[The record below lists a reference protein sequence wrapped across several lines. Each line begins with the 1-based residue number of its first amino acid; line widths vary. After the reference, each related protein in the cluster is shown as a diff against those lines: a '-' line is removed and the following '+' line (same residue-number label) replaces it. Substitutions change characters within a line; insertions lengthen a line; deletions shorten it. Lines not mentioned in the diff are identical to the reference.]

1 MKKAASS
8 TGNQHSH
15 TYCNLKPKIIKTL
28 TVLLS
33 IFTFLRTPKLLG
45 GMIINDFN
53 DLLRVKY

>member
-15 TYCNLKPKIIKTL
+15 TYYNLKTKVIKTL
-28 TVLLS
+28 TPLLS
-33 IFTFLRTPKLLG
+33 ILAFLRTPKLLG
-45 GMIINDFN
+45 RMIINDFN